1 MNFNLC
7 NNCGGEYEYRG
18 GRWVCRACGA
28 YKPEEHS
35 SEENTLLYTAFQKLR
50 LAEFSDAEQ
59 EFEDI
64 VMKYPENPNGYWGR
78 LMSRY
83 GIKYEEDFDGRMI
96 PTCYATSIHSV
107 VDDGDY
113 RLALKYAD
121 GDTKNYYQ
129 EQATYIESVRLTW
142 LEKAKREK
150 PYDIFICYKDS
161 DLAKGISRTQD
172 SFVAQEIYTHLLEQ
186 GYRVFFSRESLRD
199 KTGEKYEPY
208 IFNALSTAKIM
219 LVYGTSAA
227 YINSTWLKNEWHRF
241 SKRIAA
247 GEKHPEALLVACDG
261 FSPSELPSALALRQ
275 CFDANRKT
283 FFGDL
288 DHCIERIMGECRQ
301 TEILPK
307 KEEVLLSGLHE
318 HSYKTKIVKPTCV
331 AKGYT
336 LHRCDCGY
344 EYRDS
349 YTPLTDHK
357 FKIVSRT
364 EPTCK
369 NQGAEEKVCEVCG
382 ERKSTVIPT
391 LGHQF
396 TKWVETTHPTCT
408 EDGEEQRKCL
418 RCGEIEKKIFP
429 KTGHSFGDW
438 VANGDGTYASYCKNC
453 GATQVRET
461 RLETTAFMAK
471 DVPPGAVYPIKQVFK
486 NGFDYYKSYFTSHTT
501 KSQKLQKTFGILFQL
516 FWIVMA
522 VSSLLGQMNATVG
535 EVFSGVGALILL
547 AMIPFGIHVLVFTK
561 AENNRLKKEFGTFEK
576 PRRVRLSFW
585 IMSRCML
592 WLVLG
597 MIQDMGN
604 DIASLYIALFFFLW
618 GMLSLFFAFA
628 PKAYKKIGITKHFS
642 VDKILFVCLTIA
654 ISLFLIA
661 LSP

>member
-129 EQATYIESVRLTW
+129 EQATYIERVRLTW

-150 PYDIFICYKDS
+150 PYDIFICYKES
-161 DLAKGISRTQD
+161 DLAKGVSRTQD

-219 LVYGTSAA
+219 LVYGSSAA

-241 SKRIAA
+241 SKRIAV
-247 GEKHPEALLVACDG
+247 GEKHPEALLVACEG
-261 FSPSELPSALALRQ
+261 FSPSELPSALASRQ
-275 CFDANRKT
+275 CFDAGRKT

-288 DHCIERIMGECRQ
+288 DHCIERIMKESRQ
-301 TEILPK
+301 TEVVPK
-307 KEEVLLSGLHE
+307 KEEKLLSGLHE

-336 LHRCDCGY
+336 LHYCDCGY

-357 FKIVSRT
+357 FSVSDRI

-369 NQGAEEKVCEVCG
+369 KDGKEEKICEVCG
-382 ERKSTVIPT
+382 EKRTVVISA

-396 TKWVETTHPTCT
+396 SGWVESKHATCN
-408 EDGEEQRKCL
+408 ENGEKQRKCL
-418 RCGEIEKKIFP
+418 RCGEIETKVIP
-429 KTGHSFGDW
+429 ETGHSFGDW
-438 VANGDGTYASYCKNC
+438 IADSDGTYKRYCKNC
-453 GATQVRET
+453 GDIQVRESISVQT
-461 RLETTAFMAK
+461 DFMSK
-471 DVPPGAVYPIKQVFK
+471 DVPNGAVYPMTKVFK
-486 NGFDYYKSYFTSHTT
+486 NGFDYYKSYFTSQTS
-501 KSQKLQKTFGILFQL
+501 KSQKLQKLFGVLFHL
-516 FWIVMA
+516 FWVMMATCMLLEQIVASLSEMVA
-522 VSSLLGQMNATVG
+522 VVSVLLFMP
-535 EVFSGVGALILL
+535 LW
-547 AMIPFGIHVLVFTK
+547 PFGIFVLCFNK
-561 AENNRLKKEFGTFEK
+561 EENARLKKEFGTAK
-576 PRRVRLSFW
+576 TSQRVRLGFW
-585 IMSRCML
+585 ITSRFILFLSLIMFT
-592 WLVLG
+592 
-597 MIQDMGN
+597 
-604 DIASLYIALFFFLW
+604 DIIEDYTCIYIALFLALW
-618 GMLSLFFAFA
+618 GILTLLFAFA
-628 PKAYKKIGITKHFS
+628 PKAYKKIGITKRFA
-642 VDKILFVCLTIA
+642 VPKFFFVFLTIV
-654 ISLFLIA
+654 ISVLLIA